1 MEPSDQ
7 AGAVAASNSDQATA
21 PGSTTPFRDQGELIE
36 AELALT
42 RARIRFARADRDR
55 RASSDAVRLA
65 WPDEFAH
72 ADQLIAE
79 RVALTLAEGTEL
91 PIVWLEDRLGL
102 GLGELR
108 ILWVLL
114 AHELDASSRAMLRE
128 INTESCADPT
138 TDTVR
143 AVAFGPAHRAE
154 ASRLLATTSPLVLG
168 GLVERTDTEATA
180 PDHRKTWK
188 VARRIAAI
196 AQGDLS
202 TDPELFR
209 IATVV
214 PPDAGSLGIAGLGIE
229 ADPDCLP
236 VLVTAL
242 RNGLYDDRTVVV
254 QGQRGTGRRTL
265 LRAAAAARNLELLEI
280 DVERLAGAPALLQAQ
295 LNAIARDCRLFQRV
309 PLLRNLDALAV
320 SPVTG
325 DPSAPSVQADR
336 LDQVIA
342 AFEGRFLLATSSTV
356 IPGNRLRKPQI
367 VEPRPLTGAQLARL
381 WRRALP
387 ISDQDADRIATMYPV
402 APSLIDAAASVAL
415 AQTAD
420 ASRAIDPYHI
430 RIGLRAVLDG
440 QLAGL
445 ATRIDTPQTWESLVL
460 PDDQRDAIGELL
472 ARVAQRQTVY
482 ETWGL
487 GSHVG
492 RGLGVSALFSGPPG
506 TGKTMAA
513 GLIAKKL
520 ATDLYQV
527 DMSKIVSKWIGET
540 EKNLARLFDAAEA
553 GHAILLF
560 DEADALFGKRT
571 AVKTSNDRH
580 ANQETNYLLQR
591 LEAFRGVCVLTTNH
605 DSAIDEA
612 FRRRLSL
619 HVYFPLP
626 DVHERARLW
635 RTMMRSTVPVAGAL
649 DFAGLASK
657 YEMSGGHIR
666 NAVLRAAFFAADAR
680 TPVTNQHLSRAAQ
693 LEYQAMGRIAPSSL

>member
-1 MEPSDQ
+1 MEQ
-7 AGAVAASNSDQATA
+7 ADHAGYVAANSADMRAQSPTA
-21 PGSTTPFRDQGELIE
+21 PFRQPGELIE
-36 AELALT
+36 AELELT
-42 RARIRFARADRDR
+42 RARIRFALAERDR
-55 RASSDAVRLA
+55 RTSSEGGRPA
-65 WPDEFAH
+65 WPDEFARTERV
-72 ADQLIAE
+72 ISE
-79 RVALTLAEGTEL
+79 RVAITLAEGTDL

-102 GLGELR
+102 GPNERR

-114 AHELDASSRAMLRE
+114 AHELDAISRAMLRE

-143 AVAFGPAHRAE
+143 VVAFGQAHHAE
-154 ASRLLATTSPLVLG
+154 ASRLLAASSPLVLG
-168 GLVERTDTEATA
+168 GLIERTDTEATA
-180 PDHRKTWK
+180 SDHRKTWK
-188 VARRIAAI
+188 VARRIVALAH
-196 AQGDLS
+196 GDLS
-202 TDPELFR
+202 MDPELFR

-214 PPDAGSLGIAGLGIE
+214 PPDASALGIGGRGIE

-236 VLVTAL
+236 VLVAAL
-242 RNGLYDDRTVVV
+242 RNGLHDDRTVVV
-254 QGQRGTGRRTL
+254 QAQRGTGRRTL
-265 LRAAAAARNLELLEI
+265 LRAAAAARGLELLEI
-280 DVERLAGAPALLQAQ
+280 DVERLSATPVQLHAQ
-295 LNAIARDCRLFQRV
+295 LVALARDCRLFQRV

-320 SPVTG
+320 PPVTG
-325 DPSAPSVQADR
+325 DQPAPSLQTDR

-342 AFEGRFLLATSSTV
+342 AFEGLFLLATTSSV

-367 VEPRPLTGAQLARL
+367 VEPRPLTGVQLARL
-381 WRRALP
+381 WLRALP
-387 ISDQDADRIATMYPV
+387 LSEHEADLIATMYPV

-415 AQTAD
+415 AQTDD
-420 ASRAIDPYHI
+420 AARAIDPNHI

-445 ATRIDTPQTWESLVL
+445 ATRIETAQTWDSLVL
-460 PDDQRDAIGELL
+460 PEDQREAVGELL
-472 ARVAQRQTVY
+472 ARVAQRRTVY

-513 GLIAKKL
+513 GLIAKQL

-571 AVKTSNDRH
+571 EVKTSNDRH

-591 LEAFRGVCVLTTNH
+591 LEAFRGVCILTTNH

-612 FRRRLSL
+612 FRRRIAL
-619 HVYFPLP
+619 HVHFPLP
-626 DVHERARLW
+626 DVNERIHLW
-635 RTMMRSTVPVAGAL
+635 RAMLRNTVPVAGTL
-649 DFAGLASK
+649 DFAGLARK

-680 TPVTNQHLSRAAQ
+680 TSVTNQHLFRAAQ
-693 LEYQAMGRIAPSSL
+693 IEYQAMGRIAPSSL